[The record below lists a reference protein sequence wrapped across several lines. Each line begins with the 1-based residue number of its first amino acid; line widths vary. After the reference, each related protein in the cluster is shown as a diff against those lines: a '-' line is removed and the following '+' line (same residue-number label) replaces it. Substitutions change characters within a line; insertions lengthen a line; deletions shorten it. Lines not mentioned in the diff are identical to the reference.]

1 MDYFI
6 NVLCT
11 YALQTVVIA
20 KQRAFFKCSGQFAYY
35 LNSRVLY
42 KWAIVV
48 LDLNSAW
55 WQTASGSFEY
65 RFIYCENKAQLMLWQ
80 LTNIETDLR

>member
-6 NVLCT
+6 NVLCA

-48 LDLNSAW
+48 LDLNSA
-55 WQTASGSFEY
+55 
-65 RFIYCENKAQLMLWQ
+65 
-80 LTNIETDLR
+80 